1 MMATG
6 GMVVV
11 VQNDG
16 NFEYTKDGENCFVYE
31 SGNEKQALEAV
42 QRIVGDA
49 ALREQIS
56 QNAIET
62 AKRYEWKN
70 IREDI
75 LDMYGIKSK

>member
-1 MMATG
+1 
-6 GMVVV
+6 
-11 VQNDG
+11 
-16 NFEYTKDGENCFVYE
+16 
-31 SGNEKQALEAV
+31 
-42 QRIVGDA
+42 VGDA
-49 ALREQIS
+49 VLREQIS